1 MDIIGTILGGLLS
14 FIGIVL
20 FQYWGWLLIAGY
32 LGWRILRNKKIT
44 AVVEQ
49 SEHTMLQ
56 IIVPKNNEKKELSAE
71 QMFASLHGIL
81 RPAGEIASGE
91 AVQEHISFEIASEE
105 NIINFYVWVP
115 KQLKDYVES
124 QIYAQYPTVQIQE
137 ITEDYAQ
144 KDLKGRNSYTTEV
157 VLDKSDVFP
166 IKTFPSF
173 EVDPLAGI
181 TTALTNLAAEEELWI
196 QFVIRPVDDS
206 WHKRSIA
213 YIDEITKGKPARF
226 GATWE
231 QRLLLVPF
239 KLVQEILRAAFVGP
253 SNPSDKKDDKK
264 DGKKE
269 LSTGQTTLNAAVEAK
284 AQKLGYEVKIRIA
297 YLGSNEQL
305 ARQRIQALVGG
316 FKQFNTINL
325 NGFSSGPLHSGQEA
339 YDEYR
344 ARYFGDSGYILNIE
358 ELASL
363 YHLPHISVE
372 TPNIAWTSTKVG
384 EPPTNLPTLHNTASN
399 ELSLI
404 GTTTFRQGEIKFGI
418 KRTDRKRHFYVIGKS
433 GSGKSFMLELLV
445 LSDIYHN
452 QGFAIVDPH
461 GDFAQDMLKHI
472 PEQRLDQV
480 VYFNPADVNHPIAF
494 NPMENTD
501 PNMRANIASEIVG
514 VLKKMFENSWG
525 PRLEHILRF
534 TLLALLE
541 TPDATLLGITRMLT
555 DKTYRKFVI
564 NNITDPVVK
573 AFWVNEFASW
583 NEKFAS
589 EAVAPVLNKVGAF
602 TANPLIRN
610 VLGQVRS
617 SFDIRQMMDEGKIL
631 IVDLSRGRLGEDN
644 AGILGALLITKIQLA
659 AMSRANIENIDDRR
673 PFYLYVDEFQN
684 FATDSFAVILSEA
697 RKYGLYLTIA
707 NQYVAQM
714 PDEVRDAVFGN
725 VGSMVS
731 FRVGSEDAA
740 YLAKYF
746 EPVFEP
752 LDLVNLGLRNIYVTM
767 SIDGETSLPF
777 SAKTLAMPAS
787 THDHT
792 KEIIELSHAKFS
804 SPKEE
809 VEKAIADWW
818 GISHGE
824 KAEASASSP
833 EAHIPTVQT
842 SNEHK
847 PNIEGIEPKRYSEQV
862 KKSGSQQSQR
872 NSGGGGNRGGRSG
885 GSRNGNGSRGGGQRQ
900 GNARR
905 PQS

>member
-1 MDIIGTILGGLLS
+1 MNIITTILGALFS

-32 LGWRILRNKKIT
+32 LGWKIFKNKKIV
-44 AVVEQ
+44 AVIDQ
-49 SEHTMLQ
+49 QEHTILQ

-81 RPAGEIASGE
+81 RPSSEVESGE

-124 QIYAQYPTVQIQE
+124 QIYAQYPTVQIHE
-137 ITEDYAQ
+137 VDHDYAQ
-144 KDLKGRNSYTTEV
+144 KDLKGREV
-157 VLDKSDVFP
+157 FTSEILLDKTDVFP

-181 TTALTNLAAEEELWI
+181 TTALTKLADEEELWV
-196 QFVIRPVDDS
+196 QFLIRPVDDS
-206 WHKRSIA
+206 WHKRSIQ
-213 YIDEITKGKPARF
+213 YIDEVTKGKPSRF

-231 QRLLLVPF
+231 QRLIMIPFQWLAALLH
-239 KLVQEILRAAFVGP
+239 AAFIGP
-253 SNPSDKKDDKK
+253 NEPKDKKDDKK
-264 DGKKE
+264 EKKE
-269 LSTGQTTLNAAVEAK
+269 LSTGQSTLNAAVETK

-297 YLGSNEQL
+297 YLGKEAPL
-305 ARQRIQALVGG
+305 ARQRMQALVGG

-325 NGFSSGPLHSGQEA
+325 NGFSGGSVRSGQEA

-344 ARYFGDSGYILNIE
+344 ARYFADSGYILNIE

-384 EPPTNLPTLHNTASN
+384 EPPTNIPTLHNTPAN
-399 ELSLI
+399 ELSLL

-418 KRTDRKRHFYVIGKS
+418 KRVDRKRHFYVVGKS
-433 GSGKSFMLELLV
+433 GSGKSFALELLV

-472 PEQRLDQV
+472 PAQRLDQV
-480 VYFNPADVNHPIAF
+480 VYFNPADVMHPIAF
-494 NPMENTD
+494 NPMENSD
-501 PNMRANIASEIVG
+501 PNMRSNIASEIVG
-514 VLKKMFENSWG
+514 VLKKMFADSWG

-555 DKTYRKFVI
+555 DKNYRKYVI
-564 NNITDPVVK
+564 SNVTDPIVR
-573 AFWVNEFASW
+573 AFWLNEFASW

-610 VLGQVRS
+610 VLGQTHS

-684 FATDSFAVILSEA
+684 FATESFAVILSEA
-697 RKYGLYLTIA
+697 RKYGLYLTVA
-707 NQYVAQM
+707 NQYIAQM
-714 PDEVRDAVFGN
+714 PDEVKDAVFGN

-752 LDLVNLGLRNIYVTM
+752 LDLVNLALRNIYVTM

-777 SAKTLAMPAS
+777 SAKTLMMPKPA
-787 THDHT
+787 HDYT
-792 KEIIELSHAKFS
+792 KEIIAMSHQKYS

-809 VEKAIADWW
+809 VERIIADWS
-818 GISHGE
+818 GMTP
-824 KAEASASSP
+824 AEAGAPQQGSANPNGTPAP
-833 EAHIPTVQT
+833 EPHIPTIL
-842 SNEHK
+842 EHK
-847 PNIEGIEPKRYSEQV
+847 PNIEGVEPKRYSEQV
-862 KKSGSQQSQR
+862 RSHGSQGDGGGQNR
-872 NSGGGGNRGGRSG
+872 SGGNKGNRGRGGRSG
-885 GSRNGNGSRGGGQRQ
+885 GQNRSGGNRKSR
-900 GNARR
+900 
-905 PQS
+905 